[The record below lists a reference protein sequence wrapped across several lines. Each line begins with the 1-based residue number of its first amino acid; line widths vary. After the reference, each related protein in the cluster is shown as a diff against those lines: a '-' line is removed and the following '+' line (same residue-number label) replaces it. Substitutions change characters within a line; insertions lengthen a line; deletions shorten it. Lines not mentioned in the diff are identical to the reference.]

1 MLEKS
6 SSIVS
11 DTIIYDFEDAVAPSQ
26 KIPARTLLSQFLQNL
41 SRRPTS
47 EIAVRINPTRS
58 SLFLEDISSVVAMPQ
73 VQTIVLPKVHERL
86 DLERLDQVLR
96 GTGRSFSIIASI
108 ESARA
113 IWNIGEIAGWRSS
126 TGSAAVSALLFAAE
140 DYCADT
146 SIIRTRSRTELLYA
160 RSHVV
165 NAAKAFGLHAIDM
178 VCVNYKDVDYL
189 REECEDGRRLG
200 FDGKVRDAPFYCW
213 SDSFNVEL
221 IEQQA
226 IHPSQV
232 QVIQG
237 TFVPSGKE
245 ILRAARIIAKMD
257 EAYIQNKGA
266 FGLDN
271 PNGASAASE
280 TEMIDEPMVKQARKT
295 LERARRAGLVIP
307 DVSAT

>member
-6 SSIVS
+6 TSIAS

-26 KIPARTLLSQFLQNL
+26 KRPARSLLSNFLQAL
-41 SRRPTS
+41 PSHLTS
-47 EIAVRINPTRS
+47 EIAVRVNPS
-58 SLFLEDISSVVAMPQ
+58 ASDLFVDDIASVVAMSR

-86 DLERLDQVLR
+86 DLDLLDQALEATS
-96 GTGRSFSIIASI
+96 GPFSVIASI

-113 IWNIGEIAGWRSS
+113 LWNIGDIAGWRSS
-126 TGSAAVSALLFAAE
+126 TGSAYVSGLLFAAE
-140 DYCADT
+140 DYT

-178 VCVNYKDVDYL
+178 VCVNYKDMDYL

-200 FDGKVRDAPFYCW
+200 FDGK
-213 SDSFNVEL
+213 
-221 IEQQA
+221 QA

-232 QVIQG
+232 QVIQD
-237 TFVPSGKE
+237 TFVPSE
-245 ILRAARIIAKMD
+245 REVLRAARIIAKMD
-257 EAYIQNKGA
+257 EAYAQNKGA
-266 FGLDN
+266 FGLDD
-271 PNGASAASE
+271 PNDANSSE

-295 LERARRAGLVIP
+295 LERAHRAGLVIP
-307 DVSAT
+307 DVSTA